1 MKKYLL
7 ILGLIS
13 ISLFSC
19 KQCIECRYATLKGTE
34 TEKFCSSTKQDRI
47 DFELRMEAEAEAN
60 NSRAVCTKE
69 KY

>member
-1 MKKYLL
+1 
-7 ILGLIS
+7 
-13 ISLFSC
+13 LFSC